1 MKQDEFT
8 LALNALLPGCD
19 PEAASKWAEFA
30 IECVEQEQFAHFIP
44 MEHDTAIEKWMDTT
58 FAGLCA
64 VKHEYGPEIATKV
77 ADLAC
82 QRCALYP
89 GEMLVAA
96 MILEGGGDA
105 ERIASMLAY
114 GDIELEP
121 DAPFFLDLPDGAAL
135 TRQGPEIGIAQS
147 GVPCGLM
154 EKRTEP
160 GFLLADGT
168 ALLESERDDFGRYRG
183 GAGMDGMYLQTGRLY
198 APVRGVD
205 GQINSFQEVKP
216 ITGQE
221 REKEFLSYAGDAAA
235 VYRFGAGEL
244 ADRSEPLERVR
255 LAGGSPI
262 MCGYNLISTGP
273 IMQGVDVLSILNEY
287 RANGFVRP
295 GDVAAFKQSGTVT
308 CWYVD
313 YMAFSKLPNLLNNPL
328 AAAEMSTE
336 VNYNQIDGII
346 NNEAPK
352 SSLRDTLR
360 QYQSEVRKQD
370 AQPPGKHPEQER

>member
-19 PEAASKWAEFA
+19 PEAAGKWAEFA
-30 IECVEQEQFAHFIP
+30 AECVDQEQFVHFIP
-44 MEHDTAIEKWMDTT
+44 MEHDAAIEKWLDTT

-64 VKHEYGPEIATKV
+64 VKEEYGPEIAAKV

-105 ERIASMLAY
+105 ERIASMLAQ
-114 GDIELEP
+114 GDLETEP
-121 DAPFFLDLPDGAAL
+121 DAPFFLDLLDGAAL
-135 TRQGPEIGIAQS
+135 TRQGPEIGITQS

-154 EKRTEP
+154 EKRTDP
-160 GFLLADGT
+160 GYLLADGT
-168 ALLESERDDFGRYRG
+168 ALLESERDNFVRYRG

-198 APVRGVD
+198 APVRGAD
-205 GQINSFQEVKP
+205 DQINAFQEVKP

-221 REKEFLSYAGDAAA
+221 REKEFLSYAGDTAA
-235 VYRFGAGEL
+235 VYRSGAREP

-255 LAGGSPI
+255 LAGGSPL

-273 IMQGVDVLSILNEY
+273 ITRGLDALSILNEY

-295 GDVAAFKQSGTVT
+295 GDVAAFKQAGAMT

-313 YMAFSKLPNLLNNPL
+313 HMAFSKLPNLLNNHL
-328 AAAEMSTE
+328 AAAEMSVE
-336 VNYNQIDGII
+336 QNANQIDGII

-352 SSLRDTLR
+352 PSLRDTLR
-360 QYQSEVRKQD
+360 QYQEEVKKQD
-370 AQPPGKHPEQER
+370 GQPPNKCPEQER